1 MDVKYNILTNLY
13 PLVPDESIEDLRESL
28 KSLKVHPTQ
37 FYTRIDGVAGME
49 VVHPSKSFLKV
60 EGIDDITDDH
70 LGTDHANLLEK
81 DPNTFETRSGRTEEA
96 SFPVSLLYV
105 HRSSFDD
112 IDTTW
117 TKFLLTKEGLFRITR
132 DNRDGKLT
140 YQEVSEL
147 GQYKLRRQLDSTS
160 REQGQN
166 FSEMVLGSDG
176 AYKITRKNGDK
187 EVVLTLTDESI
198 QLHVSGNGLTTLTL
212 TGNNAFLESNGT
224 IILKAPES
232 TVQGNLTVDG
242 NMTTT
247 GTTIA
252 MGRVTAQGGATVRGG
267 LNVSGGLNVTGD
279 IAIEGGLTATE
290 DMFVNGKKVLLEEGE
305 ESSG

>member
-1 MDVKYNILTNLY
+1 
-13 PLVPDESIEDLRESL
+13 
-28 KSLKVHPTQ
+28 
-37 FYTRIDGVAGME
+37 
-49 VVHPSKSFLKV
+49 
-60 EGIDDITDDH
+60 
-70 LGTDHANLLEK
+70 
-81 DPNTFETRSGRTEEA
+81 
-96 SFPVSLLYV
+96 
-105 HRSSFDD
+105 
-112 IDTTW
+112 
-117 TKFLLTKEGLFRITR
+117 
-132 DNRDGKLT
+132 
-140 YQEVSEL
+140 
-147 GQYKLRRQLDSTS
+147 
-160 REQGQN
+160 
-166 FSEMVLGSDG
+166 MVLGSDG